1 MTTAES
7 IEIIEAI
14 NSRQIFTLP
23 KSKLEQFI
31 SALGTSN
38 AHEHFGVEE
47 LAGYRRTIETALHA
61 RFSEDQESQPN
72 RVAVKIT
79 GSAKNNVFVGCNVNG
94 GVEINKNAEGN
105 KFIQTEITS
114 REIPNPTTEPASN
127 KPPDRIEQKE
137 WYQRPVGIIGLTIFA
152 GIIIAFA
159 IYLIKKHLG
168 IPL

>member
-38 AHEHFGVEE
+38 AYEHFGVEE

-61 RFSEDQESQPN
+61 RFSEDQDSQSN

-79 GSAKNNVFVGCNVNG
+79 GSAKNNVFVGCKVNG
-94 GVEINKNAEGN
+94 GLEINKNAKDN
-105 KFIQTEITS
+105 AFVQTDITAA
-114 REIPNPTTEPASN
+114 NV
-127 KPPDRIEQKE
+127 QKKKMYE
-137 WYQRPVGIIGLTIFA
+137 RP
-152 GIIIAFA
+152 
-159 IYLIKKHLG
+159 LG
-168 IPL
+168 ILLFGTIASLLAWAIVYLWGPKT

>member
-23 KSKLEQFI
+23 KNKLEQFI

-61 RFSEDQESQPN
+61 RFSEDQDSQPN
-72 RVAVKIT
+72 RMAVKIT

-94 GVEINKNAEGN
+94 GVEINKNAKDN
-105 KFIQTEITS
+105 AFIQTDITAA
-114 REIPNPTTEPASN
+114 EL
-127 KPPDRIEQKE
+127 
-137 WYQRPVGIIGLTIFA
+137 PVGKRWYERPLGLLVLGVIGSLLA
-152 GIIIAFA
+152 WA
-159 IYLIKKHLG
+159 IVYYWGPKT
-168 IPL
+168 